1 MNKDIYN
8 KIKKL
13 ADEYASKLQKQV
25 EHRFNEMKGDDT
37 SYYLIY
43 RVLGISEEEGNLI
56 DRYQNKGRF
65 LYNYAGAFL
74 EEATAIC
81 INYKYPDSKKTRI
94 PNPKG
99 QRPRTF
105 EIDSL
110 VGKAAHEIK
119 WRDATT
125 DGDHI
130 TKEHIRIQA
139 IKDYGYTPIR
149 IMFYYP
155 QRTQAINIQETLE
168 TLYEGI
174 GGKYF
179 YGDSAWKYIEDYTGI
194 NLLEILLEIAESRK
208 I

>member
-81 INYKYPDSKKTRI
+81 INYKYHDSKKTRI

-110 VGKAAHEIK
+110 AGKDAHEIK